1 VDLSVLARL
10 ILGIVA
16 ASVMLVPSPAASV
29 RVKDI
34 AAAKGVRG
42 NQLIGYG
49 LVVGLNGTGDR
60 QGTEFTVQSLSSML
74 TRLGIGV
81 NADDISVKN
90 VAAVMVTAV
99 LPPFARTGTR
109 LDATISSAGDA
120 KSLEGGTLLLTP
132 LYGADGEVY
141 SLAQGPLSVGGFS
154 AGGGAGSSV
163 QKNHP
168 TVGRLA
174 NGATVERELP
184 YALAGKES
192 FELALSRADFT
203 TARRMADAINE
214 RLGLTVARAPDP
226 ATVQVRIPPE
236 FAGDEVVFMASI
248 EEIEIDPDHVAR
260 VVVNERTGTI
270 VMGAKVRLERVAV
283 AHGNLSV
290 TISAEN
296 DVSQPAPFSLGETVG
311 VTNETIT
318 ATEEEAALTVVD
330 APVTIDQLVRGLNA
344 LGVTPRDLIAILQA
358 IKAAGALSADLEV
371 I

>member
-1 VDLSVLARL
+1 MDLSVLARTA
-10 ILGIVA
+10 IAVIAGATV
-16 ASVMLVPSPAASV
+16 LVSTPAASV

-81 NADDISVKN
+81 DADAISVKN

-99 LPPFARTGTR
+99 LPPFARTGAR

-120 KSLEGGTLLLTP
+120 TSLEGGTLLLTP

-141 SLAQGPLSVGGFS
+141 ALAQGPLSVGGFS

-184 YALAGKES
+184 YTLVGKPA
-192 FELALSRADFT
+192 FDLALSHADFT
-203 TARRMADAINE
+203 TAKRMAESINE
-214 RLGLTVARAPDP
+214 KLGQPVAHAPDP
-226 ATVQVRIPPE
+226 ATVRVRIPE
-236 FAGDEVVFMASI
+236 QFAGDEVTFMASI
-248 EEIEIDPDHVAR
+248 EEVEIDPDRVAR

-270 VMGAKVRLERVAV
+270 VMGANVRLERVAV

-290 TISAEN
+290 TIAAEN
-296 DVSQPAPFSLGETVG
+296 DVSQPAPLSRGETVG
-311 VTNETIT
+311 VTNEVVT
-318 ATEEEAALTVVD
+318 AEEEEAFLSVVD
-330 APVTIDQLVRGLNA
+330 EPITIDELVRGLNA

-358 IKAAGALSADLEV
+358 IKAAGALSAELEV